1 MKNLLYIIFFLFLQ
15 HLAAQTPRQVL
26 DLIPGTASTFN
37 DAQDELRIGVG
48 NRVLFVIYR
57 QFKYELWS
65 SDGSEAGTT
74 MLMIGKNGE
83 DYPEFL
89 PYDSKQVLFIADR
102 TTGNPGP
109 RPSAEVWITDGTAAN
124 TRKLFSNTNRFIRKL
139 VVHQGQIFYVSA
151 SASEVFDQTELWR
164 YNPITSENQ
173 MLARYKG
180 PNGIKDLIAFNDQL
194 ILLAQ
199 SKDSTYQL
207 IKSDG
212 TAGGT
217 QAYHTLK
224 NDGDL
229 GGSPFLTA
237 TKQQVFFF
245 FRYTKHDELYRTDGT
260 TAGTLRL
267 ATYETINSG
276 EVSRREREF
285 LAWNNLF
292 FYSACALGTSFCAQE
307 DFFVSDGT
315 VVGTKQ
321 LDFNDR
327 SKEDVNYLTP
337 YRNQLFFHPNQPPGV
352 ATTDGTLA
360 GTRFPIVDNRSTNAI
375 YGGEYLCVWQDSL
388 YYPGYRAG
396 GGDELYQSD
405 GTAAGTRFIDLRPGS
420 SSSEPE
426 QLTPAGNRLFFTAST
441 PTTGREL
448 WVYEAVNTTTSTTS
462 ITPLAAN
469 IKLWPNPAIQ
479 QLEVQVQSTQAL
491 KQIKICDV
499 LGRPMLEQ
507 QVSGSRFSTFINVS
521 TWPKGLYLLE
531 LRGEN
536 GARKVEKFM
545 TR

>member
-1 MKNLLYIIFFLFLQ
+1 MKNLFYIIFLLLIQ
-15 HLAAQTPRQVL
+15 HLTAQTPRQVL
-26 DLIPGTASTFN
+26 DLIPGTTSTFN
-37 DAQDELRIGVG
+37 DAQDELKIGVG

-151 SASEVFDQTELWR
+151 SATEFFDQTELWR
-164 YNPITSENQ
+164 YNPTTSENQ

-315 VVGTKQ
+315 VAGTKQ

-426 QLTPAGNRLFFTAST
+426 QLTPAGNRLFFTANTSA
-441 PTTGREL
+441 TGREL
-448 WVYEAVNTTTSTTS
+448 WVYEMVSTTTG
-462 ITPLAAN
+462 IRNAEALPAELQ
-469 IKLWPNPAIQ
+469 LWPNPASTN
-479 QLEVQVQSTQAL
+479 LELQVKAAVDL
-491 KQIKICDV
+491 AQIRVYDL
-499 LGRPMLEQ
+499 LGRTRFQTPISG
-507 QVSGSRFSTFINVS
+507 QVISTSIDVS
-521 TWPKGLYLLE
+521 TWPKGIYLLE
-531 LRGEN
+531 LLAKN
-536 GARKVEKFM
+536 GTSKTEKFLIH
-545 TR
+545 